1 MPTTSMSLD
10 MERENQCD
18 GTVVR
23 GAKASSKS
31 EHVLG
36 ALASDFEQLYALV
49 HRYLSHRFFD
59 PELAEEL
66 TAQTFHNAAVSISR
80 FRGDVSQIR
89 FWLLRVA
96 TNLANTHHRRNRLRH
111 LLRGDVARATAM
123 TRAADSSSDSADE
136 PRVARVR
143 SVLLSMRPKYQTV
156 VVLRYYTQMSFAEI
170 AAVTGLRQEAVRARL
185 SRAIKEMRQRLG
197 LGEAGDVASD
207 H

>member
-10 MERENQCD
+10 MGRENHRG
-18 GTVVR
+18 GTMFR
-23 GAKASSKS
+23 GSKASSKG
-31 EHVLG
+31 EHLLG

-49 HRYLSHRFFD
+49 HRYLLHRFFD

-66 TAQTFHNAAVSISR
+66 TAQTLHNAAVSINR
-80 FRGDVSQIR
+80 FRGDASQIR

-96 TNLANTHHRRNRLRH
+96 TNLANTHHRRNRLRR
-111 LLRGDVARATAM
+111 LLRPDVARATAM

-136 PRVARVR
+136 SRVARVR
-143 SVLLSMRPKYQTV
+143 SAVLSLRPKYQTV
-156 VVLRYYTQMSFAEI
+156 VVLRYYTQMSFPEI
-170 AAVTGLRQEAVRARL
+170 AAVTGLKQDAVRSRL
-185 SRAIKEMRQRLG
+185 SRAVKEMRQRLG